1 MAEEIE
7 HNLGYE
13 EDAEQLVIGE
23 SSGYPPRA
31 PADKDNQILSNID
44 LIIQNLQEQ
53 KGRFVTQSGLF
64 DIPKH
69 SQDKR
74 GSDKFQIAVEPE
86 YEEEESQRWDE
97 PSVDPIAAMND
108 ESRMHGLRLRGNE
121 QPSSRPI
128 SGVKLNVNLSQPS
141 RENSKMSQ
149 GKDSNYGK

>member
-69 SQDKR
+69 
-74 GSDKFQIAVEPE
+74 
-86 YEEEESQRWDE
+86 
-97 PSVDPIAAMND
+97 
-108 ESRMHGLRLRGNE
+108 
-121 QPSSRPI
+121 
-128 SGVKLNVNLSQPS
+128 
-141 RENSKMSQ
+141 
-149 GKDSNYGK
+149 